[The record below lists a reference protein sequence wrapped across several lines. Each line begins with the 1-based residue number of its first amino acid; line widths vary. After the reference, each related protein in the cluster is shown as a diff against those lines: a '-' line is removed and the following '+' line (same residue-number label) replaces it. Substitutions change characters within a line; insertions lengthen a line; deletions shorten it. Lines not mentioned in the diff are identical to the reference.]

1 MYQMTGL
8 YSDTNTS
15 GDDSSCD
22 APTHDSQHNLGE
34 FVSCNACALPGA
46 NNMNANTSAS
56 RATSNCHNNHYH
68 QQLQHQHNT
77 YHHQH
82 HTHSNNQQQQQQ
94 QSCNTNGCCNEN
106 LAKCHSRQPSAIIAA
121 GGATSSLG
129 AAAAVNNNAPTM
141 LYDSEY
147 DDDDDLNSRDC
158 GILNYRP
165 PRIQKLARI
174 KVFVL
179 LLSILVTLQQALS
192 SGYINSVITTIEKR
206 FEIPSSYSGLIASSY
221 EIGNV
226 ITVIFVSYLGSRR
239 HIPVWIGIGA
249 AIMGI
254 GSLVFMVPHFTG
266 EPNPGVAILND
277 SSDNICRSAL
287 VRDQDMDL
295 GRLSSGLSN
304 PHLAAHTLREDN
316 CLEGKLSTFGPVLL
330 FVIAQLLLGCGGSP
344 LFTLGTTYVDDHVKT
359 ESSSMYIGCM
369 YSMAAFGPV
378 LGFLL
383 GAYLLSFHMDSL
395 SSQIISIN
403 PGDRRWVGMWWGG
416 FLLCGILLLIVAVP
430 FFSFPKVLTSE
441 KKKIRK
447 SSVMQPA
454 VPNNSNSLPRGT
466 DATGKVKKEI
476 VAVNAKED
484 DEPQVDTGY
493 GKDIKDIPQSM
504 LRLVSN
510 PIYIVTCLGACM
522 ELWIVSGFV
531 VFLPKYLETQFSLG
545 KSQASVFTGSIAVP
559 GACIGIFIGGCILKR
574 FQLKPKGAVQFVII
588 SNTICLA
595 LYAMLFFLGC
605 DNLKM
610 AGTTMPYY
618 RSAKHGVIEPFQVNL
633 TAACNFGCECLTS
646 DVEPVCGN
654 NGLTYFSPCHAGC
667 TAFSSTSNYTNCAC
681 VHSNISSSIY
691 MGAGGSQAQALN
703 ANEDFAEV
711 TVVPVAT
718 AGPCA
723 TPCRT
728 IYPFLILLFFMT
740 FIVASTQMPLLMIVL
755 RSVSEEERSFA
766 LGMQFVIFR
775 LFGYIPAP
783 ILFGNLIDSTCLLW
797 KSTCGEKGGRCL
809 IYDIEKFRY
818 KYVGLCA
825 TVKIVAMAIFIADWW
840 LVRRR
845 KQLEKLKPICAN
857 DPIIGSII
865 SLDKLFEEKLTTNE
879 TNPPFGSN
887 GELILTSEVLRHSRN
902 DSRTIQLEY
911 GYDKC
916 NNAINSSAGIST
928 PQTKSKKHFRS
939 ASCDVKMIRSFSKD
953 QNIVTG
959 SAPNTD
965 SGLHDPMKIKSLK
978 RFQTHSRNN
987 SSDMNTDFR
996 HKLTHS
1002 RTSSRDDAVTLN
1014 IRYIQNQLKPQE
1026 DEEDEDELTTGCGH
1040 FVKKHSRNH
1049 SYDQIYMPNNI
1060 RFDADFFRNHHNNK
1074 NKNVNVLK
1082 NVNKE
1087 ENRLKNSNETE
1098 ASVVS
1103 SSRGHSRNNSKDLNI
1118 RTTTTISN
1126 NTNINTTTP
1135 ASTTGVVGAA
1145 HNVAEAA
1152 LNILRHRRTN
1162 SKDLNYT
1169 LCTSNERS
1177 DQVGGGVSTA
1187 CSSNVSTPAHGS
1199 GGSLVASALHLKHAH
1214 ARKVSH
1220 HKIQID
1226 DERNDLMGTT
1236 VRDEDDDEM
1245 SAKELR
1251 VGGASSAI
1259 SGANRDDVEALR

>member
-1 MYQMTGL
+1 MRRQESMYQMTGL
-8 YSDTNTS
+8 YSEANS
-15 GDDSSCD
+15 GDDSSID
-22 APTHDSQHNLGE
+22 AAQDAS
-34 FVSCNACALPGA
+34 NASELAAPAHPHPHPPHSSIMGTT
-46 NNMNANTSAS
+46 TS
-56 RATSNCHNNHYH
+56 TTDNVV
-68 QQLQHQHNT
+68 L
-77 YHHQH
+77 
-82 HTHSNNQQQQQQ
+82 
-94 QSCNTNGCCNEN
+94 
-106 LAKCHSRQPSAIIAA
+106 KCHSRQPSAAA
-121 GGATSSLG
+121 NNRASGGGGGGGGTAEL
-129 AAAAVNNNAPTM
+129 
-141 LYDSEY
+141 
-147 DDDDDLNSRDC
+147 DDDDDEEQFRSRDC
-158 GILNYRP
+158 GILSCRP
-165 PRIQKLARI
+165 YGIQRFARI
-174 KVFVL
+174 KIFVL
-179 LLSILVTLQQALS
+179 LLSVLVMMQQALS

-249 AIMGI
+249 VIMGI

-266 EPNPGVAILND
+266 EPNPGIAILNK

-304 PHLAAHTLREDN
+304 QPLAPHTLREDN
-316 CLEGKLSTFGPVLL
+316 CLEGKSSTTGPVLL
-330 FVIAQLLLGCGGSP
+330 FVLAQLLLGCGGSP
-344 LFTLGTTYVDDHVKT
+344 LFTLGTTYVDDHVRT

-378 LGFLL
+378 VGFLL

-395 SSQIISIN
+395 SSAVISIT

-416 FLLCGILLLIVAVP
+416 FLLCGVVLLFVAVP
-430 FFSFPKVLTSE
+430 FFSFPKVLTRE

-447 SSVMQPA
+447 SSVVQPA
-454 VPNNSNSLPRGT
+454 LPNNSSAT
-466 DATGKVKKEI
+466 DELGKVKKEI
-476 VAVNAKED
+476 VAVTTKEE
-484 DEPQVDTGY
+484 EPQPRVDTGY

-504 LRLVSN
+504 LRLVKN
-510 PIYIVTCLGACM
+510 PVYIVTCLGACM
-522 ELWIVSGFV
+522 ELMIVSGFV

-545 KSQASVFTGSIAVP
+545 KSQANIFTGSIAVP

-574 FQLKPKGAVQFVII
+574 FQLKPKGAVQFVLIT
-588 SNTICLA
+588 NVICLA
-595 LYAMLFFLGC
+595 CYAMLFFLGC

-610 AGTTMPYY
+610 AGTTIPYY
-618 RSAKHGVIEPFQVNL
+618 TSSKQGTLEPFQVNL

-646 DVEPVCGN
+646 EVEPVCGN

-667 TAFSSTSNYTNCAC
+667 TAFSSSSNYTNCAC
-681 VHSNISSSIY
+681 VHANISSTIY
-691 MGAGGSQAQALN
+691 RGAGGSQAQAFT
-703 ANEDFAEV
+703 DSDTFAEV

-797 KSTCGEKGGRCL
+797 KSSCGEKGGRCL

-825 TVKIVAMAIFIADWW
+825 SVKLVALFIFIVDWW

-845 KQLEKLKPICAN
+845 KQLEKMKPLNAS

-865 SLDKLFEEKLTTNE
+865 SLDKLFEEKLTGHGEPNA
-879 TNPPFGSN
+879 NRLSG
-887 GELILTSEVLRHSRN
+887 GELIIPNDVMRHSRN
-902 DSRTIQLEY
+902 DSRTMQQDY

-916 NNAINSSAGIST
+916 GHVIPAANTCNL
-928 PQTKSKKHFRS
+928 PQMKSKKHFRS
-939 ASCDVKMIRSFSKD
+939 ASCDVKMIKSFAKD
-953 QNIVTG
+953 H
-959 SAPNTD
+959 NTPETAAD
-965 SGLHDPMKIKSLK
+965 GAGDKYKNLK
-978 RFQTHSRNN
+978 KLQTHTRNH
-987 SSDMNTDFR
+987 STDLNPHDLR
-996 HKLTHS
+996 HKLA
-1002 RTSSRDDAVTLN
+1002 RDDPTLP
-1014 IRYIQNQLKPQE
+1014 IRYIQNQLRPQ
-1026 DEEDEDELTTGCGH
+1026 DCAEEDDDDELTTGCGH

-1060 RFDADFFRNHHNNK
+1060 RFDADFLRHPHHHSNAK
-1074 NKNVNVLK
+1074 KNVNVLK
-1082 NVNKE
+1082 NVMAESK
-1087 ENRLKNSNETE
+1087 LKNSNEMEGNTGLG
-1098 ASVVS
+1098 
-1103 SSRGHSRNNSKDLNI
+1103 SRGHSRNNSKDLNI
-1118 RTTTTISN
+1118 K
-1126 NTNINTTTP
+1126 
-1135 ASTTGVVGAA
+1135 AAVVGGPSQTSSSSESAG
-1145 HNVAEAA
+1145 

-1169 LCTSNERS
+1169 MLP
-1177 DQVGGGVSTA
+1177 
-1187 CSSNVSTPAHGS
+1187 CSSETVVPNLPEVATASTTAT
-1199 GGSLVASALHLKHAH
+1199 SATTTTTTAPPHIRPPHPHTRNA
-1214 ARKVSH
+1214 SH

-1226 DERNDLMGTT
+1226 DDRNELIN
-1236 VRDEDDDEM
+1236 DDNDEM
-1245 SAKELR
+1245 DE
-1251 VGGASSAI
+1251 
-1259 SGANRDDVEALR
+1259 SGSMRL